1 MIDTTEVPKAL
12 LGSFKRVTRRIPMEL
27 KKDEEL
33 IKTVY
38 AFLQLGSEKLARQV
52 VEAAKKTLELEL
64 AQRRKKAREEAL
76 IRAAEARLAALEEEA
91 NENEDDLDDADDED
105 DETKTY

>member
-1 MIDTTEVPKAL
+1 MIDTTEVPRAL
-12 LGSFKRVTRRIPMEL
+12 LGPFKRVTRRIPVEL

-52 VEAAKKTLELEL
+52 VEAAKKTLELEM
-64 AQRRKKAREEAL
+64 AQKRKKAREEAL

-91 NENEDDLDDADDED
+91 SENEDDLDDADDED